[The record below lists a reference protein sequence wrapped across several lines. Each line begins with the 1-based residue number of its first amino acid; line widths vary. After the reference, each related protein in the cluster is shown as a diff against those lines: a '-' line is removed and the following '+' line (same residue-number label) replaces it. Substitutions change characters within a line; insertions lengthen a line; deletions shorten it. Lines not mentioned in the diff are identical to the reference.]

1 MLELLGPLSGSVATG
16 PDEEGPVGRSFGGC
30 DGDSED
36 GDSEDSVSDGSEVVP
51 GTEET
56 PVVEE
61 EVAAGGEVGPGT
73 GGVLLEDCGLP
84 LITGDAVTDDVG
96 VGGVP

>member
-16 PDEEGPVGRSFGGC
+16 PDEEGPVGSSFGGC
-30 DGDSED
+30 DGE
-36 GDSEDSVSDGSEVVP
+36 SVSDGSKVVP

-61 EVAAGGEVGPGT
+61 EVAAAGEVGPGT

-84 LITGDAVTDDVG
+84 QKVTDDAVIG
-96 VGGVP
+96 KAKGSEKR